1 MWVFHL
7 EISVDSLEAA
17 ISLSFDSFSIL
28 TEVLEIHFVTF
39 FRLFEKKYLDF
50 SVEKILKLLW
60 VFLS

>member
-39 FRLFEKKYLDF
+39 FDFFKNNILILVWKKYF
-50 SVEKILKLLW
+50 ESG
-60 VFLS
+60 